1 MPRRAR
7 KGERILKLWNNWSE
21 GIGYLRD
28 DGRTPGMYNASGI
41 LGGFN
46 ELRAAQFMNDNTHS
60 GQSTA
65 TDLVATYF
73 FDENI
78 SSTTSVL
85 YAVMNRVGD
94 NAGEIV
100 KISLQNGANFGTP
113 VTTDTS
119 SRNSTIPFGKPA
131 RYQDAW
137 YIPDTSVT
145 HKVSGFSVSV
155 DDAWASGDAGTGG
168 THLAMLNHQVT
179 EMTTGASKGIRLLP
193 PDQDVNTNASWDDYF
208 DCGDNREAASDMFSI
223 GDLMFVTKKSGL
235 YSFGNKN
242 GISISGQVFSDF
254 GNWRSTFN
262 NQPTALWKGGCV
274 IPHPM
279 GLLYYTPGEP
289 FTPIGFE
296 SQEASQGIP
305 AEGVTELG
313 IGRYHGVTVAGDYLY
328 TVYQP
333 DKSSTAAL
341 ILAGY
346 APGAFPS
353 NISWQVLG
361 GLTLN
366 GNQDDAVHGIHATA
380 LGFPEASGEEHPT
393 LWFTFVGGGT
403 ASENSSR
410 LAHIVLG
417 ARGQPLRTRTSTH
430 KVVTAGDAFM
440 SEIYF
445 DEPVDLKRIVVYCED
460 MSSDNTDEWQIS
472 AVYNGTGADIKIGKP
487 FISNGRQERPIM
499 RRDIYRLV
507 LHVNFVG
514 TSTAARVPP
523 SIKRI
528 ELWGPDEEE

>member
-7 KGERILKLWNNWSE
+7 EGERILKLWNNWGQ

-41 LGGFN
+41 LGGSN
-46 ELRAAQFMNDNTHS
+46 ELRAAQFMNDDAHS

-78 SSTTSVL
+78 SATTSVL

-100 KISLQNGANFGTP
+100 KISMQNSNFGTAI
-113 VTTDTS
+113 TTDTS
-119 SRNSTIPFGKPA
+119 SRNSAVPFGKPA
-131 RYQDAW
+131 RYLDAW
-137 YIPDTSVT
+137 YIPDTNDI
-145 HKVSGFSVSV
+145 HKVSAFSVSGN
-155 DDAWASGDAGTGG
+155 DTWSNSDTGG
-168 THLAMLNHQVT
+168 THLSMLNHQLT
-179 EMTTGASKGIRLLP
+179 QITTASGVRILAADAAP
-193 PDQDVNTNASWDDYF
+193 QGGTWGSFFDAGDVN
-208 DCGDNREAASDMFSI
+208 EAASDLFAI

-235 YSFGNKN
+235 YSFGTKN
-242 GISISGQVFSDF
+242 GVEISGQVFSDF
-254 GNWRSTFN
+254 GTWRSGFN

-274 IPHPM
+274 IPHAM

-296 SQEASQGIP
+296 SKEEVQGIP
-305 AEGVTELG
+305 ASGVTELG
-313 IGRYHGVTVAGDYLY
+313 IGRYHGVTVAGDYVY
-328 TVYQP
+328 TIYQP
-333 DKSSTAAL
+333 DKSSTSAL
-341 ILAGY
+341 VMAGY

-366 GNQDDAVHGIHATA
+366 GNADDAVHGIHATA
-380 LGFPEASGEEHPT
+380 LGFPEASGEEHPS
-393 LWFTFVGGGT
+393 LWFTHVGGGT
-403 ASENSSR
+403 ASENSSQ
-410 LAHIVLG
+410 LAHVILG
-417 ARGQPLRTRTSTH
+417 TRGQTLRTRTSTH
-430 KVVTAGDAFM
+430 KIVTSGDAWM

-445 DEPVDLKRIVVYCED
+445 NEPVDLKRIVVYCED
-460 MSSDNTDEWQIS
+460 MASGDEWQMS
-472 AVYNGTGADIKIGKP
+472 AVYNGTGNDIKISKP
-487 FISNGRQERPIM
+487 FISSGRQERPIM

-514 TSTAARVPP
+514 TSTSARVPP

-528 ELWGPDEEE
+528 ELWGPDEEEA